1 MMEHK
6 FGKMV
11 NISSVAAK
19 RDPTFAPAYAA
30 SKNALLSL
38 TRVFAKELAP
48 HNINVNAICPGFVW
62 TPFWERLA
70 PMLRETDPSL
80 EGMRNREIFDKFV
93 SGNIPLG
100 REQSPEDIGNLV
112 AFLCSEEARNIT
124 GQTIHVDGGV
134 AME

>member
-1 MMEHK
+1 
-6 FGKMV
+6 
-11 NISSVAAK
+11 
-19 RDPTFAPAYAA
+19 
-30 SKNALLSL
+30 
-38 TRVFAKELAP
+38 
-48 HNINVNAICPGFVW
+48 
-62 TPFWERLA
+62 
-70 PMLRETDPSL
+70 MLRETDPSL